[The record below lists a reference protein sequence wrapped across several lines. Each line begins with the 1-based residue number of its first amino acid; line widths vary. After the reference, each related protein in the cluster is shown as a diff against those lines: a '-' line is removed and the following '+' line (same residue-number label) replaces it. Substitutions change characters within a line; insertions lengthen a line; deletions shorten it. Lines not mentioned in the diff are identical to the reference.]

1 MILLQ
6 KRKFQPEIKTNIENL
21 QDVKDEFL
29 FTFLWKFLTERISNE
44 QLNLWEAKIS
54 LDLIMKSINSQANNK
69 SLGNDGFIAE
79 FFYFCSHLSK

>member
-29 FTFLWKFLTERISNE
+29 FTFL
-44 QLNLWEAKIS
+44 
-54 LDLIMKSINSQANNK
+54 
-69 SLGNDGFIAE
+69 
-79 FFYFCSHLSK
+79 